1 MNIILKYEYMKN
13 KMLILLMGV
22 FLFTHHMDAQNLT
35 IKGTVTEENGEPLIG
50 VMIVVDGTTI
60 GTVTDFDG
68 KYILDDVDPNQKLK
82 FTYLG
87 FANKIEAI
95 AGRSVIN
102 VTMTSESEKL
112 DEVVVVGFG
121 TQKKVNLTGSV
132 SSVSRDVLEN
142 KPVASIGQALQ
153 GVVPN
158 LNITTNG
165 GGPNEVPKFN
175 VRGGTSVTMNDKN
188 KWVIANGSPLILVD
202 GIEMGADY
210 LNMMNPEDIENVA
223 VLKDAAASAIY
234 GARAAYGVMLVTT
247 KSGQKNQ
254 KTKVGYSLNLQWN
267 TPSHIPDVL
276 DSYTHHLAGQQATLM
291 TQGTVSPWSN
301 TVLAAKK
308 KYIDNP
314 TPENAWIYNEGST
327 TDFTWVGNG
336 NPYEQAVRDW
346 TPTQKHS
353 VNISGGS
360 EKTRYYASIGYQL
373 QEGMY
378 KINTDKRRRYNG
390 LISLDT
396 EITKWFT
403 LGTKVSYNVATYDE
417 PYLNVQKGTL
427 WEAMQGQV
435 EKNMHS
441 PIKTGPNDPIPNA
454 WTDNVVGWLAYG
466 ATQAKTNTAAIFNLN
481 PTLIV
486 SKDLKLKGEFA
497 YRPTD
502 YSLNKVI
509 PTRDYVVTNWEST
522 IQTHTNPSS
531 VFQQITHSDLFT
543 INAYADYNKTFAEKH
558 AFSGVLGFNQ
568 EWYKYRR
575 TEATGQNLL
584 TSEVPVI
591 GLTTGNQYAADA
603 LEHWAVR
610 GAFLRLN
617 YNYMSRYLV
626 EFNGRYDGTSRFPT
640 DTRYKFFPS
649 FSAGWRISEE
659 AFMKDTRTW
668 LDNLKLR
675 ASWGSLGNQNVDNYA
690 YISKYGKASYV
701 GYIMD
706 DSRPMGITAPGLI
719 APNLTWETA
728 TTIDFGLDFSLLDN
742 RLDFVGDWYSRETTD
757 ILVTG
762 DKYPAI
768 LGTSAPKKNSG
779 ILKTNGWEIA
789 LKWRDNLANGVRYD
803 VGFVL
808 SDYITTVKEFNG
820 NPSKLLSSLYS
831 GMKMGEIWG
840 YETVGIL
847 QESDFTI
854 DENGKYILNGADQTK
869 LSSNWYPGDIR
880 YADIGGK
887 VDENGNSIG
896 SDGEISSG
904 NGTVANPG
912 DRKIIG
918 NSTPRFNFG
927 LTGNVSW
934 KNFDLN
940 IFFQGVAKRDI
951 FIANNAFWGA
961 GGAGN
966 YDTYQNSWT
975 PERTDAK
982 YPMYASRGQNRHAQ
996 TGYLFNAAYL
1006 RLKSLTVGY
1015 TIPKRIT
1022 DKMKMDRIRLNLSGY
1037 NLFEITKVPDAFDPE
1052 TISSSYPMLRSVSFG
1067 LQVGF

>member
-1 MNIILKYEYMKN
+1 MKN

-22 FLFTHHMDAQNLT
+22 FLFTHHLDAQGLT
-35 IKGTVTEENGEPLIG
+35 IKGTVTEESGEPLIG

-60 GTVTDFDG
+60 GTITDFDG
-68 KYILDDVDPNQKLK
+68 TYIMNDVGPNKNLK
-82 FTYLG
+82 FTYVG

-95 AGRSVIN
+95 EGRSVIN
-102 VTMTSESEKL
+102 VTMISESKKL
-112 DEVVVVGFG
+112 DEVVIVGFG

-132 SSVSRDVLEN
+132 SSVSSDVLEN

-158 LNITTNG
+158 LNVSMNG

-175 VRGGTSVTMNDKN
+175 VRGGTSVTLNDKN

-202 GIEMGADY
+202 GIEMGPDY
-210 LNMMNPEDIENVA
+210 LNMMNPEDIENIA

-247 KSGQKNQ
+247 KSGKKNQ

-267 TPSHIPDVL
+267 TPSHIPEVL
-276 DSYTHHLAGQQATLM
+276 DSYTHHLAGQQSTLM
-291 TQGTVSPWSN
+291 TQGTISPWSN

-308 KYIDNP
+308 KYIENP
-314 TPENAWIYNEGST
+314 TSENAWIYNEGSV
-327 TDFTWVGNG
+327 TDFTWVANVD
-336 NPYEQAVRDW
+336 PYGLAVRDW

-396 EITKWFT
+396 EIAKWFT

-417 PYLNVQKGTL
+417 PYMNPQKGSL
-427 WEAMQGQV
+427 WSAMMSDP
-435 EKNMHS
+435 ERNINS

-454 WTDNVVGWLAYG
+454 WADNIVGWMAYG
-466 ATQAKTNTAAIFNLN
+466 ATQSKTNTAAIFNLN
-481 PTLIV
+481 PTLII

-502 YSLNKVI
+502 YSLNRVI
-509 PTRDYVVTNWEST
+509 PTRDFVSGNWKST

-543 INAYADYNKTFAEKH
+543 INAYADYNKTFAGKH
-558 AFSGVLGFNQ
+558 ALSGVLGFNQ
-568 EWYKYRR
+568 EWYSYRR

-584 TSEVPVI
+584 TPEIPVI
-591 GLTTGNQYAADA
+591 GLTTGNQYAGDA
-603 LEHWAVR
+603 LEHWAIR
-610 GAFLRLN
+610 GAFFRLN

-649 FSAGWRISEE
+649 FSAGWRASEE
-659 AFMKDTRTW
+659 PFMENTRDW
-668 LDNLKLR
+668 LDNFKLR

-690 YISKYGKASYV
+690 YISKYGCANYV
-701 GYIMD
+701 SYIMD
-706 DSRPMGITAPGLI
+706 DSRPMGISAPGLI

-728 TTIDFGLDFSLLDN
+728 TTIDFGLDFSFFDN

-789 LKWRDNLANGVRYD
+789 LKWRDNLANGIRYD

-831 GMKMGEIWG
+831 GMTMGELWG

-854 DENGKYILNGADQTK
+854 DKNGKYILNGPDQTK
-869 LSSNWYPGDIR
+869 ISSTWYPGDIR

-887 VDENGNSIG
+887 VDKNGNSIG

-904 NGTVANPG
+904 SGTVANPG
-912 DRKIIG
+912 DKKIIG
-918 NSTPRFNFG
+918 NTTPRFNFG
-927 LTGNVSW
+927 LTGNISW
-934 KNFDLN
+934 KDFDLN

-951 FIANNAFWGA
+951 WISDNAFWGA

-966 YDTYQNSWT
+966 NDTYINSWT

-982 YPMYASRGQNRHAQ
+982 YPMYASRGQNREMQ

-1022 DKMKMDRIRLNLSGY
+1022 DKIKMDRIRLNLSGY
-1037 NLFEITKVPDAFDPE
+1037 NLFELTKVPDVFDPE